1 LPWQPETSFQTQVP
15 FVNIWPMP
23 SRRWK
28 ELLLLGGKMQT
39 DLQTT

>member
-1 LPWQPETSFQTQVP
+1 VP
-15 FVNIWPMP
+15 FVNIWLMP

-39 DLQTT
+39 DLQIT